1 MSRTEC
7 LPRGCIAR
15 EVGWTL
21 PVTSL
26 RRFTRDINAIATATC
41 CERLRDCDFPYI
53 SRSHSFYCLV
63 PAATLRTSLV
73 LIPGVRRIVPT
84 VLQDLGAPRF
94 PSRNPLLGL
103 EPFISCTRASLA
115 LASATR
121 PSLASIARRS
131 RQSLGASRNPRAI
144 SLIPSHF
151 SPSSLISSPIAC
163 PIRVPR
169 VEGWLESFRGAESST
184 FSPAGL

>member
-1 MSRTEC
+1 MYIRTHTTSVGGHRIAPLSSLQKAAIATANQCSLHLLSRTEC

-41 CERLRDCDFPYI
+41 CERLRDRDFPYI

-63 PAATLRTSLV
+63 PAATLHTSLV

-84 VLQDLGAPRF
+84 VLQDHGAPRY
-94 PSRNPLLGL
+94 PSSIPLLGL
-103 EPFISCTRASLA
+103 EP
-115 LASATR
+115 
-121 PSLASIARRS
+121 
-131 RQSLGASRNPRAI
+131 
-144 SLIPSHF
+144 
-151 SPSSLISSPIAC
+151 LISAHSRTT
-163 PIRVPR
+163 RVR
-169 VEGWLESFRGAESST
+169 
-184 FSPAGL
+184 